1 MIAQSAGFAD
11 LSFPTGCASRIP
23 GQFFFARTARHQED
37 DQPE

>member
-23 GQFFFARTARHQED
+23 GQLSCARTARQQED